1 MVSQEVQTIPVIQ
14 VSLVLEESFGKMRK
28 QIAIAKM
35 MGWIANDLK
44 SFDNIAGIQV
54 VNEAEFS
61 DPAKNSQLTTVPV
74 SPK

>member
-1 MVSQEVQTIPVIQ
+1 
-14 VSLVLEESFGKMRK
+14 
-28 QIAIAKM
+28 M